1 MDPFKEDE
9 SDYSFPVPTHVF
21 RSGGSEARFGYGGS
35 ADLPVVPHPTLDFC
49 FDNLPKDKET
59 RFALAQRASSMAHHG
74 SANLTDEEYWERT
87 HPYRRFFAEEGTTR
101 RGENM
106 FLVQSKLDLDHRKL
120 NQGPSSPAHGVAGPL
135 APLPAAAEAAPVAV
149 VEAAPVAVVEAAPVA
164 VVEAAPVLAGI
175 ELASYLISQFSL

>member
-1 MDPFKEDE
+1 MFEEDQ
-9 SDYSFPVPTHVF
+9 SGYSYPHPPHASQ
-21 RSGGSEARFGYGGS
+21 SGG
-35 ADLPVVPHPTLDFC
+35 LDFC

-74 SANLTDEEYWERT
+74 SANLADEEYWNMT
-87 HPYRRFFAEEGTTR
+87 YPYRRFFAKEGTTR

-106 FLVQSKLDLDHRKL
+106 FLVQSKLDLDHRTV
-120 NQGPSSPAHGVAGPL
+120 NQGPSSTAHGVAGPL

-175 ELASYLISQFSL
+175 ELTRYLISQFSL